1 MKRAIAGLALLIAVS
16 VVASAAPPTAAAS
29 RSLLDSSDLHV
40 SYIAGAVPR
49 NGKPHNTIQLRKG
62 AFSDNESVDGLVTA
76 ISGEEHSVGPN
87 NAVFI
92 QAVSLDAD
100 GTHGSVIVVL
110 EETDQLTNLG
120 QWEAPAGGKLTVAD
134 APKDGTLASFAVTP
148 PEPFSTT
155 GPAVPALHVDYDK
168 DNNWYAPDDYAHNNN
183 FYSVDGFLSFNQD
196 SIEWM
201 EEPIRARH
209 ARLAST
215 GHPVPDHRP
224 DRSDRNKRRRHRA
237 VVQDTAQ
244 GVHEGGV
251 GQWRIHHDQGTVH
264 RDRLGFTPVRAG
276 RHRLCGRTH
285 PACACVSSWRGCGQ
299 HRHGQCK

>member
-76 ISGEEHSVGPN
+76 ISGEERSVGPN

-120 QWEAPAGGKLTVAD
+120 KWEAPPGGKLTVAD

-201 EEPIRARH
+201 EEPI
-209 ARLAST
+209 
-215 GHPVPDHRP
+215 GPVTLGWLR
-224 DRSDRNKRRRHRA
+224 
-237 VVQDTAQ
+237 QDTQ
-244 GVHEGGV
+244 FQIIDRTDPTETNGDVTE
-251 GQWRIHHDQGTVH
+251 QWYRILPKGSTK
-264 RDRLGFTPVRAG
+264 AG
-276 RHRLCGRTH
+276 WVNGEYIMTKEQ
-285 PACACVSSWRGCGQ
+285 STETD
-299 HRHGQCK
+299 